1 MTSWMLVAAALHAA
15 PAGYRVQLDTTKGRI
30 VIAVNREW
38 APRAADRFH
47 ELVTLGYYDDTRFF
61 RVVKGRW
68 AQFGISGDPATARRW
83 RGATIP
89 DEEAGPRQP
98 NLRGTVA
105 FAFAEPGGR
114 ATQVF
119 ISLRDNRQLDAQG
132 FAPFGRVIEGMDVA
146 DALESGY
153 GEDAGGGMRG
163 GRQQPLFD
171 GGNAYLD
178 RRFPRLD
185 RLLRARLIELPKR
198 RH

>member
-1 MTSWMLVAAALHAA
+1 MTLAILTVALALQ
-15 PAGYRVQLDTTKGRI
+15 PYRVRFETSKGTM
-30 VIAVNREW
+30 VIQVVPAW
-38 APRAADRFH
+38 APRAAERFR
-47 ELVTLGYYDDTRFF
+47 ELVRIGYYDDIRFF
-61 RVVKGRW
+61 RVTPRW
-68 AQFGISGDPATARRW
+68 AQFGISGDPAVAKRW

-89 DEEAGPRQP
+89 DEEVGPRRS

-119 ISLRDNRQLDAQG
+119 ISLRDNRELDPQG
-132 FAPFGRVIEGMDVA
+132 FAPFGSVIEGKDVV

-153 GEDAGGGMRG
+153 GEDAGGGIRG
-163 GRQQPLFD
+163 GRQQPIFD

-185 RLLRARLIELPKR
+185 RIVRARVVRAPETR
-198 RH
+198 RSP